1 MWIVLQIQMLFPYST
16 EVQLLLKIYNSVWAN
31 CFIFKVNFKIHI
43 FLIFEGNVC
52 MHVYC
57 SSVLILMLFEYM
69 IKMTPLKEHLQI
81 PLIVQIHVF
90 LEIMQNE
97 V

>member
-1 MWIVLQIQMLFPYST
+1 
-16 EVQLLLKIYNSVWAN
+16 
-31 CFIFKVNFKIHI
+31 
-43 FLIFEGNVC
+43 